1 MRNEVDEIL
10 DRCWK
15 EYELTKQR
23 EGWPEKS
30 SEAVEKARE
39 RYFLA
44 SKLRAMQGEIY
55 WLKEQIR
62 RYDEEHGEV
71 G

>member
-1 MRNEVDEIL
+1 MRTEADEVL
-10 DRCWK
+10 DKCLK

-39 RYFLA
+39 RLFLA
-44 SKLRAMQGEIY
+44 IRLRAIQGEIY
-55 WLKEQIR
+55 WLREQIR
-62 RYDEEHGEV
+62 RYDKEHGEV

>member
-1 MRNEVDEIL
+1 MRTEADEIL
-10 DRCWK
+10 DKCLK

-30 SEAVEKARE
+30 SEAVEEARE
-39 RYFLA
+39 RLFLA
-44 SKLRAMQGEIY
+44 IRLRAIQGEIY
-55 WLKEQIR
+55 WLREQIR
-62 RYDEEHGEV
+62 RYDKEHGEV

>member
-1 MRNEVDEIL
+1 MRTEADERL
-10 DRCWK
+10 DKCLK
-15 EYELTKQR
+15 EYVLTKQR

-39 RYFLA
+39 RLFLA
-44 SKLRAMQGEIY
+44 IRLRAIQGEIY
-55 WLKEQIR
+55 WLREQIR
-62 RYDEEHGEV
+62 RYDKENGEA